1 MGYYTNHNLKIYQ
14 IDNALINNDETK
26 RKELEE
32 RINEAISNHPDMEY
46 AVGSVTEDWYNDS
59 CKWYEHVEDMTE
71 FSKKFPDVVFEL
83 EGIGEENGDMWKEYY
98 KNGKYQH
105 CPAKITY
112 EEYNPNKLTS
122 R

>member
-59 CKWYEHVEDMTE
+59 CKWYEHVEDMIK
-71 FSKKFPDVVFEL
+71 FSKQFPDVVFEL